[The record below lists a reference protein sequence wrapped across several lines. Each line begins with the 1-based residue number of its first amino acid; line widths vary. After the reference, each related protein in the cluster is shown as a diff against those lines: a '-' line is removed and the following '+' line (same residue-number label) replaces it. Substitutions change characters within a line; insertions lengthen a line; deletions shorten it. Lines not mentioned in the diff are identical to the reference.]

1 MNRWDE
7 NTSRLWHRGMHS
19 LPMQWQRDLWIPAV
33 SPVGPQAVLCLFSLA
48 VNGWVE
54 LAWHGLLTFSFK
66 WEVKDRKFHLQN
78 QITVMQFLAHSLFND
93 SLFPLCINRWFHYFV
108 ICRSK
113 KKIKKEVPSLQDKR
127 EKCFKRLGLL
137 NVLLTTFNWD
147 FACTFSDGKH
157 LDDSCQNNK

>member
-1 MNRWDE
+1 MRWKHQQTLAWRHAFFAHAMTE
-7 NTSRLWHRGMHS
+7 GS
-19 LPMQWQRDLWIPAV
+19 LDSCCFP
-33 SPVGPQAVLCLFSLA
+33 SGPQAMLCLFSLA

-108 ICRSK
+108 ICKSK
-113 KKIKKEVPSLQDKR
+113 NKNKNREVPSLQDKR
-127 EKCFKRLGLL
+127 KKCFKCLGLL
-137 NVLLTTFNWD
+137 NVLLTTFHWD
-147 FACTFSDGKH
+147 FACIFSDEKH